1 MFSCLLCCL
10 LCFAKGVVTQEEQQ
24 PPEMPQRLKWS
35 ETGRSPLRVPL
46 SKPKEA
52 LHRDGACRLC
62 RSIAAGRRSEV
73 AVKLTR
79 AREGAGVYAGWLSGG
94 RESKAP
100 RDDGQRLL
108 LIATSSEGTSLARRG
123 DPATVG
129 KINID
134 LVLVL
139 VQHNGSRSGKE
150 EEPSLHVGEK
160 GQR

>member
-52 LHRDGACRLC
+52 LSSLQIKAEEAEDVHDTNLSSDRMTFFPEETWSGSSTEMGLVASAAQSLLVGEVRL
-62 RSIAAGRRSEV
+62 
-73 AVKLTR
+73 
-79 AREGAGVYAGWLSGG
+79 
-94 RESKAP
+94 P
-100 RDDGQRLL
+100 
-108 LIATSSEGTSLARRG
+108 EGTSLARRG